1 VSLIESAPSR
11 QLDPLQSVLAHLPDG
26 MYGLYEGLCMYMWVD
41 QAVPTEIKEGLRFYS
56 AATIG
61 CAYCQT
67 VREHTRDG
75 ARLLPDSFY
84 AGAASGSPRWEELV
98 GDRWAPV
105 FEMAAEVLRSEVVH
119 PQTMERLRRHLDDT
133 QIVECLFFLLVI
145 GASHRF
151 SRAIDLEQ
159 TCLVPT
165 KLEASRASTEQVG
178 SADELS

>member
-1 VSLIESAPSR
+1 VSLIETAPSR
-11 QLDPLQSVLAHLPDG
+11 QLDPLQSVLAHMPNG

-41 QAVPTEIKEGLRFYS
+41 PAVPTEIKEGLRFYS

-67 VREHTRDG
+67 VREQTRDG

-84 AGAASGSPRWEELV
+84 AGASSASPRWEELV
-98 GDRWAPV
+98 GDEWAPV
-105 FEMAAEVLRSEVVH
+105 FEMAAEVLRNDVVR

-133 QIVECLFFLLVI
+133 QIVESLFFLLVI

-151 SRAIDLEQ
+151 SRAVDVEQ
-159 TCLVPT
+159 ACLVPT
-165 KLEASRASTEQVG
+165 RLEASEVSTEQVAG
-178 SADELS
+178 PDELS